1 MDLTGYRAVLFDL
14 YHTLTSL
21 ETTKA
26 PGRKTSE
33 ILGISRKEWN
43 EQQFLHADELLRGR
57 EWDAFETI
65 RKLARA
71 IKPDIPDD
79 IIREATENR
88 LNKFR
93 HALEHPDPE
102 SLDALA
108 RLKALKKLTGLV
120 SNVFPMD
127 VLGWND
133 SPLKPYFDCVVFSFD
148 VGFAKPEPEIYEFC
162 LDSLAVKPAQA
173 LYVGDGGSDELKGAR
188 EVGMTTVLMTQ
199 IRQQLWPDTLPGI
212 RKYADH
218 EIESLNDLFDWI
230 ERE

>member
-1 MDLTGYRAVLFDL
+1 MNLTKYQAVIFDL
-14 YHTLTSL
+14 FHTLTSL

-26 PGRKTSE
+26 PGRSTSE
-33 ILGISRKEWN
+33 ILGVSRDEWN
-43 EQQFLHADELLRGR
+43 KQQSLHADALLRSR
-57 EWDAFETI
+57 EMDAFQTI
-65 RKLARA
+65 KKLALA
-71 IKPDIPDD
+71 IRPNIPDE

-93 HALEHPDPE
+93 HALLHPDPE

-133 SPLKPYFDCVVFSFD
+133 SPLKPYFDSKVFSCD
-148 VGFAKPEPEIYEFC
+148 IGFAKPEPEIYEFC

-173 LYVGDGGSDELKGAR
+173 LYIGDGGSDELKGAR
-188 EVGMTTVLMTQ
+188 EVGMTTVLMTR
-199 IRQQLWPDTLPGI
+199 IRQQLWPDTLPGF
-212 RKYADH
+212 RKYADF
-218 EIESLNDLFDWI
+218 EIESLKELFD
-230 ERE
+230 

>member
-1 MDLTGYRAVLFDL
+1 MDLTGYRAVIFDL
-14 YHTLTSL
+14 FHTLTFL

-26 PGRKTSE
+26 PGRSTSE
-33 ILGISRKEWN
+33 ILGISRDEWN
-43 EQQFLHADELLRGR
+43 KQQSLHADALLRSR
-57 EWDAFETI
+57 EMDAFQTI
-65 RKLARA
+65 KKLALA
-71 IKPDIPDD
+71 IRPNIPDE

-93 HALEHPDPE
+93 HALLHPDLE

-133 SPLKPYFDCVVFSFD
+133 SPLKPYFDRVVFSCDF
-148 VGFAKPEPEIYEFC
+148 GFAKPEPEIYEFC

-173 LYVGDGGSDELKGAR
+173 LYIGDGGSDELKGAR
-188 EVGMTTVLMTQ
+188 EVGMTTVLMTR
-199 IRQQLWPDTLPGI
+199 IRQQLWPDTLPGF

-218 EIESLNDLFDWI
+218 EMESLNGLFD
-230 ERE
+230 

>member
-1 MDLTGYRAVLFDL
+1 MDLTGYRAVIFDL
-14 YHTLTSL
+14 FHTLTSL

-26 PGRKTSE
+26 PGRSTSE
-33 ILGISRKEWN
+33 ILGVSRDEWN
-43 EQQFLHADELLRGR
+43 KQQFLHADGLLRSR
-57 EWDAFETI
+57 EMDAFETVK
-65 RKLARA
+65 KLALA
-71 IKPDIPDD
+71 IRPNIPDE

-93 HALEHPDPE
+93 HALLHPDPE

-120 SNVFPMD
+120 SNVFSMD

-133 SPLKPYFDCVVFSFD
+133 SPLKPYFDRVVFSCDF
-148 VGFAKPEPEIYEFC
+148 GFAKPEPEIYEFC

-173 LYVGDGGSDELKGAR
+173 LYVGDGGSGELKGAR
-188 EVGMTTVLMTQ
+188 EVGMTTVLMTR
-199 IRQQLWPDTLPGI
+199 IRKQLWPDTLPEF

-218 EIESLNDLFDWI
+218 EMESLNGLFD
-230 ERE
+230 